1 MSIYAHSRIELS
13 ISADSRT
20 FQLHWPLST
29 GCEIV
34 LYTVD
39 ESLHYIVE
47 MSCNRCYRFIDSAT
61 FTYAHQDLFTRCH
74 NIAMSLYDIIVVFAP

>member
-29 GCEIV
+29 AREIV

-47 MSCNRCYRFIDSAT
+47 MSCYRFIDSAT
-61 FTYAHQDLFTRCH
+61 FTYAHRDLFTRCH
-74 NIAMSLYDIIVVFAP
+74 SIAMSLYNIIMVFAS

>member
-29 GCEIV
+29 AREIV

-47 MSCNRCYRFIDSAT
+47 MSCYRFIDSAT
-61 FTYAHQDLFTRCH
+61 FTYAHRDLFTRCH
-74 NIAMSLYDIIVVFAP
+74 SIVMSLYNIIMVFAS

>member
-29 GCEIV
+29 APEIV
-34 LYTVD
+34 LCTVD
-39 ESLHYIVE
+39 EAYILHSRNVLQSVLSI
-47 MSCNRCYRFIDSAT
+47 
-61 FTYAHQDLFTRCH
+61 H
-74 NIAMSLYDIIVVFAP
+74 